1 MYVFEAK
8 LVFPT
13 KSGAAVAIV
22 TLWTAALSFPSLSA
36 QRATLRVVGKAFR
49 REEFL
54 FPSSEGEGNPTIG
67 TEN

>member
-1 MYVFEAK
+1 MYVLKTK

-13 KSGAAVAIV
+13 KSGAAVAIA
-22 TLWTAALSFPSLSA
+22 TLRTAALLFLSLSA

-54 FPSSEGEGNPTIG
+54 FPSSEGEGSPAIG
-67 TEN
+67 AEN